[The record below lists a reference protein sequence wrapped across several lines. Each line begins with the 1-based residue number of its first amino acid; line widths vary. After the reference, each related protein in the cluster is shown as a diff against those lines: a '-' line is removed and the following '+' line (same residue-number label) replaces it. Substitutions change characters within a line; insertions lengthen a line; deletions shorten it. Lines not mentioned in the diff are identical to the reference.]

1 MPKLS
6 RRFVAALKPVQRDT
20 LYRDSAL
27 TGFFLR
33 VKPSGVATWGIQYR
47 DARGRT
53 KRHKLGRASRVG
65 EAGSEVLTPD
75 QARQRAKVALGRV
88 ASGEDP
94 SADRAAARAAMTMET
109 LCRRYQADAVKGLVL
124 GKRKRP
130 KTASTLESDKSRIER
145 HIIPLL
151 GRLAVTEVTQQ
162 IVRRFVHDV
171 QQGKTATTLKART
184 GHRLNVT
191 GGRGAAARTV
201 GLLGSIF
208 TYAVRAGIRPDNPT
222 HGVERPADVRKTV
235 FLTLGDYG
243 LLGQALIEAEA
254 EGESPLAID
263 AIKTLALTGCRR
275 GEATGLKWTEIDI
288 QDRHLR
294 LQDSKEG
301 YSIRPLGRAAAD
313 HLATIPHHPTSPLV
327 LASGKRGRPYIGLRH
342 AWTRIAKRAGLQG
355 MTLHALRHSYATV
368 ANSLGYSEATIAGL
382 LGHSRGSVT
391 ARYIHTLDD
400 AQLAAAD
407 RVAGTIARVMA
418 GEGGQVVQLDRASAR
433 APS

>member
-6 RRFVAALKPVQRDT
+6 RRFVAALKPVLRDT
-20 LYRDSAL
+20 LYRDSGL

-47 DARGRT
+47 DSRGRT

-65 EAGSEVLTPD
+65 QTGSEVLTPD
-75 QARQRAKVALGRV
+75 QARQRARVALGRV

-94 SADRAAARAAMTMET
+94 SAKRARSRAAMTMET
-109 LCRRYQADAVKGLVL
+109 LCKQYQADAAKGLVL

-130 KTASTLESDKSRIER
+130 KTASTMESDRSRIER

-151 GRLAVTEVTQQ
+151 GRMAVAEVTQQ

-171 QQGKTATTLKART
+171 QQGKTATTGRART
-184 GHRLNVT
+184 GHKLNIT

-208 TYAVRAGIRPDNPT
+208 SYAVRAGIRLDNPT
-222 HGVERPADVRKTV
+222 HGVERPADVRRTV

-243 LLGQALIEAEA
+243 SLGRALVEAQA
-254 EGESPLAID
+254 EGESPLAIN
-263 AIKTLALTGCRR
+263 AIKALALTGCRR
-275 GEATGLKWTEIDI
+275 GEAMALTWPEVDLVG
-288 QDRHLR
+288 RHLR

-313 HLATIPHHPTSPLV
+313 HLAAIPRHPTSALV
-327 LASGKRGRPYIGLRH
+327 LASGKAGGQYIGLRH

-355 MTLHALRHSYATV
+355 MTLHGLRHSYAST
-368 ANSLGYSEATIAGL
+368 AHGLGYSEATIAGL
-382 LGHSRGSVT
+382 LGHTRGGVT

-418 GEGGQVVQLDRASAR
+418 GEAGQVVQLPERTR
-433 APS
+433 GLT